1 MKLAQL
7 QKKKHVF
14 MRNAICKYFVIRS
27 ITKYIYIRNYMGVCF
42 QRSQWPLPNCVH
54 FNALCPYSTS
64 VWHFSPR
71 SSFACTAVLSAGCL
85 LWNAV
90 LGRMVSTSKVHYCK
104 LYESNMYVGN
114 PFESITFQYSRTPF
128 F

>member
-14 MRNAICKYFVIRS
+14 MRNAICKYFVVRS
-27 ITKYIYIRNYMGVCF
+27 ITKHIYTRNYMGVCF
-42 QRSQWPLPNCVH
+42 SVLSGLYCVH
-54 FNALCPYSTS
+54 FNALCPYSAS

-90 LGRMVSTSKVHYCK
+90 LGRMVSTPNVHYCK
-104 LYESNMYVGN
+104 LCKSKYV
-114 PFESITFQYSRTPF
+114 RR
-128 F
+128 